1 MESARRGWMDYKME
15 LPELSGS
22 EKQVTWADELRAEM
36 INEYEE
42 KIQNFNERYEKVKSL
57 MAEKSDIVNRYTLE
71 DVKISIINKEY
82 KKIITSKEELSSA
95 IDYALTKYTNA
106 RFWID
111 NRNGCLAVIV
121 EDYRKYCRRAK
132 DSIDIKKSIKKNGK
146 KELTVVP
153 AVQNKKSGVVTL
165 EYKDGVIFACYIK
178 DMDFIAIVKKLNYKW
193 DGALW
198 RRKITEY
205 TGNAAERAAELGNKL
220 LLAGYTVCFF
230 DEISKDMAVSG
241 TFEPEN
247 DRWVKC
253 FDGELAITWH
263 GRNNRLFN
271 LAKKIPGAKWEDG
284 SMVVSVEFYNEVE
297 DFAGI
302 MGFDISKKAQ
312 EKIEEYKKT
321 EKEFVS
327 KNIAVP
333 QNENISDKER
343 IAKTLK
349 RTGTVIEDLM
359 DD

>member
-1 MESARRGWMDYKME
+1 MDYKME

-42 KIQNFNERYEKVKSL
+42 KIENFNERYEKVKSL
-57 MAEKSDIVNRYTLE
+57 MAEKSDIVNGYTLE
-71 DVKISIINKEY
+71 DVKVSIINKEY

-95 IDYALTKYTNA
+95 VDYALNKYTNA

-111 NRNGCLAVIV
+111 NRNGCLAAIV
-121 EDYRKYCRRAK
+121 EGYRKYYRHAK
-132 DSIDIKKSIKKNGK
+132 DSIGIKKSIEKNEK
-146 KELTVVP
+146 KELTIVP
-153 AVQNKKSGVVTL
+153 AVQNKKNGVVTL

-205 TGNAAERAAELGNKL
+205 TGNATERAAELGNKL

-230 DEISKDMAVSG
+230 NEISKDMAVSG

-253 FDGELAITWH
+253 FDGELAITWR
-263 GRNNRLFN
+263 GRNDKLFK
-271 LAKKIPGAKWEDG
+271 LAKKLPGAKWKDG
-284 SMVVSVEFYNEVE
+284 SMMVSVEFYSEVE
-297 DFAGI
+297 DFAET
-302 MGFDISKKAQ
+302 MGFAISNA
-312 EKIEEYKKT
+312 
-321 EKEFVS
+321 
-327 KNIAVP
+327 A
-333 QNENISDKER
+333 KER
-343 IAKTLK
+343 IKEYKQKENTFEIATISVKNQEVLSDEEKIKKTLK
-349 RTGTVIEDLM
+349 SNGTIIEDLI
-359 DD
+359 DE